1 MPTIKILLV
10 EDEKTLVQIVS
21 ETLRSKGFTV
31 ETAYDRAE
39 GLKRF
44 FEVHPDVL
52 IADVMM
58 PRLDG
63 FEMVRRI
70 RKTDDHTPVLFLTA
84 KSTPDDVV
92 TGF

>member
-31 ETAYDRAE
+31 ETAYDGAE

-44 FEVHPDVL
+44 FEVRPDVL
-52 IADVMM
+52 SLPM
-58 PRLDG
+58 
-63 FEMVRRI
+63 
-70 RKTDDHTPVLFLTA
+70 
-84 KSTPDDVV
+84 
-92 TGF
+92 